1 MIRATTPTFTFTI
14 KSDTLD
20 LSEAAN
26 IYVSLAQ
33 GSRFYLE
40 KTGEDIEL
48 TPPRTVA
55 VWLTQEESLQLI
67 EGVPLECQINWTY
80 LDASQNVRRAA
91 TKPKNI
97 AVTKQLLKK
106 VIE

>member
-14 KSDTLD
+14 RSDTLD
-20 LSEAAN
+20 LSSAAN

-33 GSRFYLE
+33 GNRFYLE
-40 KTGEDIEL
+40 KTGEDIEM

-67 EGVPLECQINWTY
+67 ERVPLECQINWTY

-91 TKPKNI
+91 TKWKNI
-97 AVTKQLLKK
+97 TVDKQLLKR